1 MKLLKWGKE
10 HNKINYG
17 ICEFVISHKWEELK
31 YLKDNGIE
39 NDIAISTL
47 IDD

>member
-1 MKLLKWGKE
+1 MDLLEWGKA
-10 HNKINYG
+10 NNYITYG
-17 ICEFVISHKWEELK
+17 ITEFVISQKWKELE
-31 YLKDNGIE
+31 YLKNNGIE